1 MPSVTLKAH
10 YDGQAILL
18 DEPYTLPA
26 NARLLITLVEPEP
39 DAERTAW
46 WGLALSGLA
55 RAYGDDEPDYGPANL
70 RRS

>member
-18 DEPYTLPA
+18 DEPYSLPA

-39 DAERTAW
+39 DTDRAVWA
-46 WGLALSGLA
+46 GLSLSGLA
-55 RAYGDDEPDYGPANL
+55 RAYGDDEPDYGPADL